1 MLPLLLRLW
10 LGWGRL
16 LGHMGDRDGQWGRI
30 RPWDDGGKALPA
42 PGEDSPG
49 RAPGPALCGVWQ
61 LWGPRGLEGSWATVE
76 APRRILGKISVTSV
90 SPPGRE
96 ALFLGGIFHC

>member
-1 MLPLLLRLW
+1 MGSGDGSGRGTMVTRPCQCQERTA
-10 LGWGRL
+10 LGRHW
-16 LGHMGDRDGQWGRI
+16 
-30 RPWDDGGKALPA
+30 ALPWV
-42 PGEDSPG
+42 GSGSSGDQ
-49 RAPGPALCGVWQ
+49 GVW
-61 LWGPRGLEGSWATVE
+61 GGGWATVE